1 MKTYLTPEEF
11 VNVFW
16 TLMDDKLSRY
26 NQAATTCDNIIWRL
40 FQEYEKDV
48 KETLEGSMYGIEEYE
63 NVENNANHLIGY
75 QFHKSF
81 RQVDVIPAKH
91 IDGIIWSCIQDAP
104 VFWKCMDKAC
114 KILVSEDLAENYK
127 DEPEWL

>member
-1 MKTYLTPEEF
+1 MMKTYLSPEEF

-16 TLMDDKLSRY
+16 HLFERKMQSNYSAEISDK
-26 NQAATTCDNIIWRL
+26 IIWSM

-48 KETLEGSMYGIEEYE
+48 KETLEGSLWNIDEFTGE
-63 NVENNANHLIGY
+63 NANELIGY

-91 IDGIIWSCIQDAP
+91 IDSIVWSCMQEAP
-104 VFWKCMDKAC
+104 VFWKCMEKAC
-114 KILVSEDLAENYK
+114 KILASEELSENYK
-127 DEPEWL
+127 EELAE

>member
-1 MKTYLTPEEF
+1 MKTYLTEQEF

-16 TLMDDKLSRY
+16 STYERKMTNNYNAELSDKILWSM
-26 NQAATTCDNIIWRL
+26 
-40 FQEYEKDV
+40 FQQYEKDV
-48 KETLEGSMYGIEEYE
+48 KETLEGSLWNIDEFTGG
-63 NVENNANHLIGY
+63 NANELIGY

-91 IDGIIWSCIQDAP
+91 IDGIVWSCIQDAP